1 MTRLMDR
8 ALLWLHEQQVATL
21 GRGLTVFRPAITVH
35 LNPKGGPFTVQHFA
49 PLEEHYAETTI
60 QTHVMAAYAEKGLE
74 DMDQA
79 RRLAEDYFVLDRD
92 AFLRRW
98 LPGRGAE
105 IRRQTTGT
113 SWRAIVDALDNP
125 VQAEIVRD
133 DREQTNVLVLAGPGS
148 GKTRVLVHRIA
159 YLIRVKREDP
169 RGILVLTYNR
179 HAAAEIRERLRRLI
193 GGDAA
198 GVTVSTCHALA
209 MRLMGASFAGDHEG
223 PRDFDGIV
231 LQAVALLRG
240 DGLTRAEAEALRDT
254 LIQGYRWLLVDEYQD
269 IGPEE
274 YALIGAVAGRSLED
288 DLRISLFAV
297 GDDDQ
302 NIYAFAG
309 ASIEFIRRFET
320 DYAAKPVWLT
330 ENYRSTAHIIAAANA
345 VIAPA
350 AQRMK
355 AGHDITVNRARARA
369 APGGDWSA
377 LDPVAQG
384 RVTLLDAGG
393 EAGQAVAALDELLR
407 LSRLDPDWTWR
418 RCAVIARDWRRL
430 EPVRA
435 YAEALGIPIDMA
447 NEKPLSLWRMRE
459 MQGFVRALLADRT
472 RLLSIPDL
480 IAILNGQPRNRWTDL
495 IGEGIGTL
503 ARELVEKVAPVPDI
517 VQWFGEW
524 ARDVRGE
531 HQGLL
536 LMTAHR
542 AKGLEFDHVV
552 ILNGGWDR
560 PSRGED
566 ADAPRR
572 LFYVAMTRA
581 RSTLTVLTDGPHAFV
596 RPGDAILPRR
606 VTPDAAALPRARLRY
621 VPPDPRLVDLS
632 FAGRLRD
639 GDPALAAIAAARPG
653 DPVQL
658 IRDGD
663 RWRIDTAQGRT
674 LARLSRAFAPP
685 EGTTF
690 LRGEVAAI
698 LHWRREDGD
707 EDYHH
712 LLRRDEWEVVLPELV
727 FEARAHAVIADQ
739 NGS

>member
-1 MTRLMDR
+1 
-8 ALLWLHEQQVATL
+8 
-21 GRGLTVFRPAITVH
+21 
-35 LNPKGGPFTVQHFA
+35 
-49 PLEEHYAETTI
+49 
-60 QTHVMAAYAEKGLE
+60 
-74 DMDQA
+74 
-79 RRLAEDYFVLDRD
+79 
-92 AFLRRW
+92 
-98 LPGRGAE
+98 
-105 IRRQTTGT
+105 
-113 SWRAIVDALDNP
+113 
-125 VQAEIVRD
+125 
-133 DREQTNVLVLAGPGS
+133 
-148 GKTRVLVHRIA
+148 
-159 YLIRVKREDP
+159 
-169 RGILVLTYNR
+169 
-179 HAAAEIRERLRRLI
+179 
-193 GGDAA
+193 
-198 GVTVSTCHALA
+198 
-209 MRLMGASFAGDHEG
+209 
-223 PRDFDGIV
+223 
-231 LQAVALLRG
+231 
-240 DGLTRAEAEALRDT
+240 
-254 LIQGYRWLLVDEYQD
+254 LVDEYQD

-274 YALIGAVAGRSLED
+274 YALIGAVAGRSLGD

-309 ASIEFIRRFET
+309 ASIDFIRRFEA
-320 DYAAKPVWLT
+320 DYNAKPVWLT

-350 AQRMK
+350 AARMK
-355 AGHDITVNRARARA
+355 LGHDITVNRARAKA
-369 APGGDWSA
+369 LQGGDWAA

-393 EAGQAVAALDELLR
+393 DAAQAVAALDELVR
-407 LSRLDPDWTWR
+407 LSRLDPDWSWR

-447 NEKPLSLWRMRE
+447 KRQPSLWRLRE
-459 MQGFVRALLADRT
+459 MQGFVRALLSNRT
-472 RLLSIPDL
+472 RLLTIPDL
-480 IAILNGQPRNRWTDL
+480 VGILNAQPQSRWTDL

-503 ARELVEKVAPVPDI
+503 ARELVEKAAPVPDI

-531 HQGLL
+531 QRGLL

-552 ILNGGWDR
+552 LLNGGWDR

-581 RSTLTVLTDGPHAFV
+581 RSTLTVLTDGPNAFV
-596 RPGDAILPRR
+596 GQ
-606 VTPDAAALPRARLRY
+606 DAAVPPFPDTADLPRARLRY
-621 VPPDPRLVDLS
+621 MPPDPKLVDLS
-632 FAGRLRD
+632 FAGRLRSS
-639 GDPALAAIAAARPG
+639 DPSLAAIAAARPG
-653 DPVQL
+653 DPIHL

-663 RWRIDTAQGRT
+663 RWRIENAKGQT

-698 LHWRREDGD
+698 LNWRREDGD
-707 EDYHH
+707 EEYHH
-712 LLRRDEWEVVLPELV
+712 LLRRGEWDVVLPELV
-727 FEARAHAVIADQ
+727 FEGGARAVTADQ
-739 NGS
+739 HGS